1 MTSPTNKTAILA
13 ITFNHELLFFDTS
26 MKVELENIYKHFGSI
41 PANQGI
47 TLRVEPGMIHGL
59 LGENGAGKSTLMK
72 ILSGFLS
79 PDQGEVLLNGKAVR
93 LHSPAE
99 AIALGVGMLHQ
110 DPLDFP
116 ALCVTDNFLMGFPKA
131 FFLNRTYH
139 QGKLKELCDRF
150 GFRLNPDARVSELS
164 IGERQQLEILRLLAL
179 GANVLILDEPT
190 TAISDQQRERLF
202 DALQRLSG
210 EGKTVLFV
218 SHKLEEVKR
227 LCHKVTVLAHGKVA
241 GEATPDCPTEELVKM
256 MFGQVLAA
264 GKRCRVNLGEPVLE
278 LQNVTLSDWRFEV
291 EGLSLKVRAGEVI
304 GLAGLEGSG
313 QQLVLRGCAGL
324 VKPLAGYIKIAH
336 QDMTGKPYRDFVKA
350 GVGYLPAGRLEE
362 GLIAGMTLAE
372 HMALT
377 EKARAFFIDWEK
389 AAQEASQRI
398 GEFNIKGQSTSFV
411 EELSGGNQ
419 QKTLLSL
426 LPPQPKLLLMEH
438 PTRGLDMESSE
449 AIWRLLQARTQQG
462 TAILFISSDLEELL
476 DQSDRILIFFSGK
489 VKEMEAC
496 GVSPFQLG
504 EAIGG
509 KGFEE

>member
-1 MTSPTNKTAILA
+1 
-13 ITFNHELLFFDTS
+13 
-26 MKVELENIYKHFGSI
+26 MKVELKNIHKHFGSI
-41 PANQGI
+41 PANDGI
-47 TLRVEPGMIHGL
+47 TLTVEPGMIHGL

-79 PDQGEVLLNGKAVR
+79 PDQGKILLNGKTVR
-93 LHSPAE
+93 FHSPGE

-116 ALCVTDNFLMGFPKA
+116 ALPVIDNFLMGFPKE
-131 FFLNRTYH
+131 FFPNRTYYRS
-139 QGKLKELCDRF
+139 KLKELGDRF
-150 GFRLNPDARVSELS
+150 GFRLDPEARVSDLS

-179 GANVLILDEPT
+179 GISVLILDEPT

-202 DALQRLSG
+202 GALHRLTK

-256 MFGQVLAA
+256 MFGQVLAI
-264 GKRCRVNLGEPVLE
+264 GKRCEVNLGEPVLE
-278 LQNVTLSDWRFEV
+278 LQDLTLNDWRLEV
-291 EGLSLKVRAGEVI
+291 KGLSLKVRAGEVI

-324 VKPLAGYIKIAH
+324 VKPSAGHIKVAN
-336 QDMTGKPYRDFVKA
+336 QQMTGKSYRDFIEA

-377 EKARAFFIDWEK
+377 EKQTSFFINWEK
-389 AAQEASQRI
+389 AGQEASQRI
-398 GEFNIKGQSTSFV
+398 DEFGIKGQSTTLV

-419 QKTLLSL
+419 QKALLSL
-426 LPPQPKLLLMEH
+426 LPPQPRLLLMEH

-449 AIWRLLQARTQQG
+449 TIWRLLQARTQRG

-476 DQSDRILIFFSGK
+476 DQSDRILVFFSGK
-489 VKEMEAC
+489 VKEMDAC
-496 GVSPFQLG
+496 GASQLQIG
-504 EAIGG
+504 ESIGG
-509 KGFEE
+509 KGFER